1 LGAISAAG
9 NVFGRQ
15 TEREYGMTRPRI
27 LIVRLSAIGD
37 VIHGL
42 PVLNALRRRFPE
54 AFLGWVIEG
63 RAADV
68 VEGHEALDQLIRV
81 PRGWTK
87 SLGGVRRVRRE
98 LKRFKFD
105 IAVDLQCLTKSSLAA
120 WLSGAPR
127 RLGAAGADGREIS
140 KWFNNELTRVAQA
153 EHVIDHYLQIV
164 RPLGIHASAVRFGIP
179 RRSEDVEYVADWL
192 NQAVL
197 RPGEFALLNPGA
209 GWPSK
214 IWPAENYAQ
223 LARRLG
229 ESRGVPSLVVWGNRA
244 EGELAKKIAADCP
257 RYATLAPPTSMTQL
271 AEFARSARLFV
282 GSDTGPMHL
291 SVAVGTPTISL
302 HGTSRAEWT
311 GAYGPHNQRLQ
322 AWYQGGSARRR
333 RSAANDAMR
342 AISVDHVAEACE
354 TLLQRDAARRSA

>member
-1 LGAISAAG
+1 
-9 NVFGRQ
+9 
-15 TEREYGMTRPRI
+15 MTRPRI

-42 PVLNALRRRFPE
+42 PVLNALRRQFPE

-63 RAADV
+63 RAADL

-81 PRGWTK
+81 PRGWAK
-87 SLGGVRRVRRE
+87 SLGGALRMRRE
-98 LKRFKFD
+98 LRRFRFD
-105 IAVDLQCLTKSSLAA
+105 TTVDLQCLTKSALAA

-127 RLGAAGADGREIS
+127 RLGAGGADGREIS
-140 KWFNNELTRVAQA
+140 MWFNNELTQVRAN
-153 EHVIDHYLQIV
+153 HVIDHYLQIL
-164 RPLGIHASAVRFGIP
+164 RPLGIHAPKVEFGIP
-179 RRSEDVEYVADWL
+179 RRFADIESVSHWL
-192 NQAVL
+192 RQADL
-197 RPGEFALLNPGA
+197 RTGRFAMLNPGA

-214 IWPAENYAQ
+214 MWPAENYAQ

-229 ESRGVPSLVVWGNRA
+229 EKWGVPSLVVWGSRA
-244 EGELAKKIAADCP
+244 EGELAKAIVAACP
-257 RYATLAPPTSMTQL
+257 RHALMAPSTSMTQL
-271 AEFARSARLFV
+271 AEFARNARLFV

-311 GAYGPHNQRLQ
+311 GAYGPTNQRLQ

-333 RSAANDAMR
+333 RSAGNDAMR
-342 AISVDHVAEACE
+342 AISVDQVAEACA
-354 TLLQRDAARRSA
+354 TMLQSDAARRSA